1 LSATFPATTLLEGNR
16 TVTVSATDA
25 LGNTSS
31 TPVTLVI
38 DKTGPVTSNVMASPN
53 PTNGVTGVNS
63 STPAVR
69 LTATMTDTVSKITM
83 AEGFIGTPGVN
94 GTGFQLVPSD
104 GLYNSL
110 TENAYVDI
118 PFSTIA
124 QMPNGNYIL
133 NVHGKDA
140 SGNWGPV
147 SSTTLV
153 VSRVAPDVANLAIA
167 NTAGAK
173 VATLTANA
181 TNAVNS
187 IARAEW
193 FIGAD
198 PGQGNAPLAQV
209 TANGAVAKLAADIN
223 VATRPNGTYT
233 VYVRA
238 MDAAG
243 NWSSTKSTTL
253 IVNNVSVFVPP
264 NPAAIKRIFIPVVKR

>member
-1 LSATFPATTLLEGNR
+1 M
-16 TVTVSATDA
+16 
-25 LGNTSS
+25 
-31 TPVTLVI
+31 I
-38 DKTGPVTSNVMASPN
+38 DKTGPTTTNVVASPN

-69 LTATMTDTVSKITM
+69 LTATLTDTVSKITM
-83 AEGFIGTPGVN
+83 AEGFIGTPGTN

-110 TENAYVDI
+110 SENAYVDI

-124 QMPNGNYIL
+124 QMPNGNYTL

-167 NTAGAK
+167 NAAGAK

-198 PGQGNAPLAQV
+198 PGQGNARP
-209 TANGAVAKLAADIN
+209 GAGYGKRCGGEAGRQHQL
-223 VATRPNGTYT
+223 ATRPNGTYT

-253 IVNNVSVFVPP
+253 IVNNVSAFVPP
-264 NPAAIKRIFIPVVKR
+264 EPGAIKQIFIPSVRR